1 MVAMIDMGLRNYPDK
16 QALPFFLS
24 LSTLLINPTSEGLP
38 TRSDSDSL
46 NALEDAVEAQ
56 LRSGGRFV
64 YVGRVTW
71 NGHRELLYY
80 LDNQQPCVDALRNH
94 YLGARRVTYQVQ
106 VSGGGFVL
114 AQVDINGHMAP
125 VIRWG
130 RAHED
135 RRAAGNFS
143 DEPGEANPRREGRE
157 RWNLSFQNLLRA
169 GVRPGR
175 AVADVAR
182 GFHDVLTNAVG
193 RFPYRNLIL
202 FRTGYIRQLFEV
214 GDEGVNFCLAHGW
227 RQHVLPPNVEPL
239 QQHNLGF
246 LSHGGYV

>member
-1 MVAMIDMGLRNYPDK
+1 MIELEPVVAVQLLT
-16 QALPFFLS
+16 AVSHTSSCFF
-24 LSTLLINPTSEGLP
+24 E
-38 TRSDSDSL
+38 
-46 NALEDAVEAQ
+46 NALLEAIA
-56 LRSGGRFV
+56 SGPR
-64 YVGRVTW
+64 YDSS
-71 NGHRELLYY
+71 EE
-80 LDNQQPCVDALRNH
+80 PASALFGEPRTSIDFH

-114 AQVDINGHMAP
+114 AQVDIDGHMAP

-135 RRAAGNFS
+135 GRAAGNFS

-169 GVRPGR
+169 GVRPTR
-175 AVADVAR
+175 AVADMAR
-182 GFHDVLTNAVG
+182 GFHDMLTNAVG

-202 FRTGYIRQLFEV
+202 FCTGYVRQLFEV
-214 GDEGVNFCLAHGW
+214 GDEGANFCLAHGW
-227 RQHVLPPNVEPL
+227 RQHVLSPNVEPL

-246 LSHGGYV
+246 LSHGGYI